1 MSAWAYGLAADAV
14 VAVHFLFVL
23 FVGAGG
29 LLLIRWPRLAWLHL
43 PCAIWGAAISFGGW
57 ICPLT
62 PLEVRF
68 RVLAGQGGYA
78 GGFIEHYLVP
88 ILYPAA
94 LTREMQFGIGAGVLV
109 INAVAYAIVF
119 ARRKSRADRRSR

>member
-29 LLLIRWPRLAWLHL
+29 LLVIRWPNLAWLHL

-68 RVLAGQGGYA
+68 RLLAGQGGYT
-78 GGFIEHYLVP
+78 GGFIEHYIVP

-94 LTREMQFGIGAGVLV
+94 LTREMQFAIGAGVILV
-109 INAVAYAIVF
+109 NAAAYAIVLRRRR
-119 ARRKSRADRRSR
+119 ARRS